1 MCSAGMDKNMNVE
14 VLSCKI
20 HFYHLSL
27 LDQSAEPAVIGS
39 LLNPNPAVIS
49 NLDLTVMDQF
59 DVVIAKTTYLEKPK
73 YVSNEVSIVTVV

>member
-1 MCSAGMDKNMNVE
+1 MNVE

-27 LDQSAEPAVIGS
+27 LDLEPAVIGS

-49 NLDLTVMDQF
+49 NLDLTVMDQS

-73 YVSNEVSIVTVV
+73 YVLNEVPIVIVE